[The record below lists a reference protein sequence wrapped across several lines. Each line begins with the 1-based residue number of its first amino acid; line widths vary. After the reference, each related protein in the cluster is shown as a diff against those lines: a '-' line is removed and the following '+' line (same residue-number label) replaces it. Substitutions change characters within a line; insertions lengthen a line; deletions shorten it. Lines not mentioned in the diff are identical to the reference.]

1 MEKKKNTKVTIE
13 KIAELISDSQ
23 KLTVKRVDK
32 RISQSGEVLARIVA
46 SGFSAQEKALSM
58 KIEYEIQGIEQRLGA
73 QILGTNNRIDALVA
87 GKVSWDA
94 HTRLAGRVTRLENSP
109 RLGK

>member
-73 QILGTNNRIDALVA
+73 QILGTNNRNRCI
-87 GKVSWDA
+87 S
-94 HTRLAGRVTRLENSP
+94 GRKSFVGRAYAIGRESNTA
-109 RLGK
+109 